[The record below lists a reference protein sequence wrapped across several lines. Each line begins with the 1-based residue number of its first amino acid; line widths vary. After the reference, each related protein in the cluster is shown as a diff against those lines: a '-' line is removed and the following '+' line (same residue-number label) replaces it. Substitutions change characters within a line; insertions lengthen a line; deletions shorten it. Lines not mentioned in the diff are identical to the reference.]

1 MFRHHGIRRTFR
13 HNLQIATL
21 LSFVAGVVNV
31 VGFVSIQ
38 RLTTNITGHFAFF
51 VDDVFNLRLFDAA
64 IFFIYIFSFFAGAF
78 SSNTLVEIAHKL
90 NHRNKFILPV
100 AIEIVIL
107 AFIGLIGNYFY
118 IDRPNIIALALL
130 YAMGMQNSLVTKI
143 SDAVVRT
150 THLTGLIT
158 DLGIEV
164 SQLLFYK
171 PAEQRR
177 HLLSNIRLRTRI
189 IILFFIGGVVGGLLY
204 AQINFYTLLIPATLL
219 LIGLIYDSMRLRY
232 YRWKRKAEN
241 A

>member
-1 MFRHHGIRRTFR
+1 VFRHHGSRRTFR

-51 VDDVFNLRLFDAA
+51 VDDVFNLRFFEAA
-64 IFFIYIFSFFAGAF
+64 IFFIYILSFFAGAF
-78 SSNTLVEIAHKL
+78 TSNTLVEIAHKL
-90 NHRNKFILPV
+90 NNKNKFVLPV

-107 AFIGLIGNYFY
+107 ALIGLLGSSLFT
-118 IDRPNIIALALL
+118 DRPNTIALALL
-130 YAMGMQNSLVTKI
+130 FAMGMQNSLVTKI

-164 SQLLFYK
+164 SQLIFFK
-171 PAEQRR
+171 TPEQRNQ
-177 HLLSNIRLRTRI
+177 LLSNIQLRARI
-189 IILFFIGGVVGGLLY
+189 ILMFFVGGVFGGLLY
-204 AQINFYTLLIPATLL
+204 AQMRFYTLLIPAMLL
-219 LIGLIYDSMRLRY
+219 LFGLILDSIRLRY
-232 YRWKRKAEN
+232 YKWKRKS
-241 A
+241 